1 MTAPLLHVTT
11 PADDDLAE
19 PATKPEPVQGPTS
32 VDRSEIAVFVKGAA
46 AGDQAAW
53 DALVDRFGP
62 TVWAIARAHRL
73 NPSDAA
79 DVSQTTWLR
88 LVENLHR
95 IEQPE
100 RVGAWLATTARRES
114 LRVLRLASRQTPTGD
129 DFDMLPD
136 PVPVRPPEHT
146 ITAQERAVLVNKLVD
161 QLPTRSQ
168 VLLRLLSADSPLSYR
183 DISEALGMP
192 IGSIG
197 PTRARALEQ
206 LQRLAVRAGVKPED
220 VFG

>member
-1 MTAPLLHVTT
+1 MHAMAQV
-11 PADDDLAE
+11 DDDR
-19 PATKPEPVQGPTS
+19 PKPELTTGPAGGPTS
-32 VDRSEIAVFVKGAA
+32 VDRSEIAACVKGATV
-46 AGDQAAW
+46 GDQTAW

-73 NPSDAA
+73 NPADAA

-146 ITAQERAVLVNKLVD
+146 ITAQERAILVNKLVD

-183 DISEALGMP
+183 DISEALDMP

-206 LQRLAVRAGVKPED
+206 LQRLAIRAGVKPED
-220 VFG
+220 VFS